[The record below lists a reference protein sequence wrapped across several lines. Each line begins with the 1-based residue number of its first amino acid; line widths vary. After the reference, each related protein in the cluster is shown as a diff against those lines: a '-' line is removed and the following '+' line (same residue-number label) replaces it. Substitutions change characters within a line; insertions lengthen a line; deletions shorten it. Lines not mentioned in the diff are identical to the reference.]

1 MLLYTTYCSNFLDA
15 LVNAVKI
22 TDIEQVVVFS
32 ERLVSLNNLHG
43 NIHQLDLERYACL
56 LTFGHYPRSTVYHAD
71 VIFRQVLDVDES
83 YTCPTAKDKKVS
95 RKCHVGVFQLYL
107 SHGGKLV
114 QGQEL
119 TFLMVWINV
128 VHGKRI
134 SRYLAVVVCRRD
146 DMFQRYGVNPNGGLR
161 KPYHI
166 FQVKAIVTDKLLGK
180 LIHGHIAALVLI
192 LDELSNVLSH
202 HKILVVSVLGS
213 VLAYTLGKGCVLL
226 VESSEQGLVFGAKL
240 NYESCMAKPKLTQNG
255 EI

>member
-1 MLLYTTYCSNFLDA
+1 MLLYTTHCSNFLDA

-56 LTFGHYPRSTVYHAD
+56 LTLGHYPRSTVYHAD

-119 TFLMVWINV
+119 TFLVVWINV

-146 DMFQRYGVNPNGGLR
+146 DMLQRYGVNPNGGLR

-166 FQVKAIVTDKLLGK
+166 FQVKTVARYRRPKHLR
-180 LIHGHIAALVLI
+180 GHR
-192 LDELSNVLSH
+192 
-202 HKILVVSVLGS
+202 
-213 VLAYTLGKGCVLL
+213 
-226 VESSEQGLVFGAKL
+226 
-240 NYESCMAKPKLTQNG
+240 
-255 EI
+255 

>member
-1 MLLYTTYCSNFLDA
+1 MAGDMKRNSFLDA
-15 LVNAVKI
+15 THYRYFFDALVDAVKVANV
-22 TDIEQVVVFS
+22 EQVIAVS
-32 ERLVSLNNLHG
+32 ERFVSLNYLHR
-43 NIHQLDLERYACL
+43 NIQQLDLERYACL
-56 LTFGHYPRSTVYHAD
+56 LTLGHYPRSTVYHGD

-134 SRYLAVVVCRRD
+134 SRYLAVVVCRRN

-166 FQVKAIVTDKLLGK
+166 FQVKAIVTDELLSK

-192 LDELSNVLSH
+192 LDELGNVLSH
-202 HKILVVSVLGS
+202 HKIYEPPPLKMLIRAFPLGND
-213 VLAYTLGKGCVLL
+213 LKAFLL
-226 VESSEQGLVFGAKL
+226 L
-240 NYESCMAKPKLTQNG
+240 
-255 EI
+255 